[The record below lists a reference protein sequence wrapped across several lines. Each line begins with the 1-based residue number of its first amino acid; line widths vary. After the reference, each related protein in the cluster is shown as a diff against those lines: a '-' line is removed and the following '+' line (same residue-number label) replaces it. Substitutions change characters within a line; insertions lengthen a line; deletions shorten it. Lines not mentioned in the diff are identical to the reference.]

1 MKLNNKKI
9 KFLNKILSSGST
21 TEKEI
26 LQLKLEDIINKPGI
40 KIDDLKELIELQSAI
55 KSKNLF
61 EYLLEKKRSEPK
73 NEQNKSNNL
82 SNNNPDHEGKTSYEN

>member
-1 MKLNNKKI
+1 MKLDNKKI
-9 KFLNKILSSGST
+9 KFLNKILASGST

-26 LQLKLEDIINKPGI
+26 QKIKLEDIINKPGI

-61 EYLLEKKRSEPK
+61 EYLLEENKSEPK

>member
-1 MKLNNKKI
+1 MKLDNKKI
-9 KFLNKILSSGST
+9 KFLNKILASGST

-26 LQLKLEDIINKPGI
+26 QQLKLEDIINKPGI

-61 EYLLEKKRSEPK
+61 EYLLEEKRQEPK

>member
-1 MKLNNKKI
+1 MKLDNKKI
-9 KFLNKILSSGST
+9 KFLNKILASGST

-26 LQLKLEDIINKPGI
+26 QQIKLEDIINKPGI

-61 EYLLEKKRSEPK
+61 EYLLEEKKSELEK
-73 NEQNKSNNL
+73 EQNKSNNL
-82 SNNNPDHEGKTSYEN
+82 SNNNP

>member
-1 MKLNNKKI
+1 MKLDNKKI
-9 KFLNKILSSGST
+9 KFLNKILASGST

-26 LQLKLEDIINKPGI
+26 QQIKLEDIINKPGI

-61 EYLLEKKRSEPK
+61 EYLLDEKLEKSE
-73 NEQNKSNNL
+73 NTQNL
-82 SNNNPDHEGKTSYEN
+82 SDN

>member
-1 MKLNNKKI
+1 MKLDNKKI
-9 KFLNKILSSGST
+9 KFLNKILASGST

-26 LQLKLEDIINKPGI
+26 QQIKLEDIINKPGI

-61 EYLLEKKRSEPK
+61 EYLLEEKKSELEK
-73 NEQNKSNNL
+73 EQNKSDNL
-82 SNNNPDHEGKTSYEN
+82 SNNNP

>member
-1 MKLNNKKI
+1 MKLDNKKI
-9 KFLNKILSSGST
+9 KFLNKILASGST

-26 LQLKLEDIINKPGI
+26 QQIKLEDIINKPGI

-61 EYLLEKKRSEPK
+61 EYLLEEKKSKLEK
-73 NEQNKSNNL
+73 EQNKSNNL
-82 SNNNPDHEGKTSYEN
+82 SNNNP

>member
-1 MKLNNKKI
+1 MKLDNKKI
-9 KFLNKILSSGST
+9 KFLNKILASGST

-26 LQLKLEDIINKPGI
+26 QQIKLEDIINKPGI

-61 EYLLEKKRSEPK
+61 EYLLEEKKSELEK
-73 NEQNKSNNL
+73 EQNRSNNL
-82 SNNNPDHEGKTSYEN
+82 SNNNTDHEGKTSYEN

>member
-1 MKLNNKKI
+1 MKLDNKKI
-9 KFLNKILSSGST
+9 KFLNKILASGST

-26 LQLKLEDIINKPGI
+26 QQIKLEDIINKPGI

-61 EYLLEKKRSEPK
+61 EYLLEEKKSKLEK
-73 NEQNKSNNL
+73 EQNKANNL